1 MVKLGAKLSRKT
13 YRSKFFDD
21 YCMFFVKYFGTVIF
35 VHSASPGVSFAAGMH
50 LECGLSCGETWLLRA
65 GRPCFARRNAAN
77 GKRAGCQS
85 VARRLAGAVVLVP
98 IRLDVLGD
106 WACGRIKIS

>member
-50 LECGLSCGETWLLRA
+50 LECGLSCGETWL
-65 GRPCFARRNAAN
+65 FACRKAVFCKAEC
-77 GKRAGCQS
+77 GKRETRWLPERCVAACRGCG
-85 VARRLAGAVVLVP
+85 VGANP
-98 IRLDVLGD
+98 LGRF
-106 WACGRIKIS
+106 G